1 MMRFVLQGS
10 ALVLHCLFDVCVCVG
25 VNGRLEKVVGC
36 MLNVGY
42 LIWMGMGMGM
52 GIEVFV
58 ILLKKCFLVFFLRGS
73 RALDGWDG
81 DGMT

>member
-42 LIWMGMGMGM
+42 LIWMGMG
-52 GIEVFV
+52 IEVFV